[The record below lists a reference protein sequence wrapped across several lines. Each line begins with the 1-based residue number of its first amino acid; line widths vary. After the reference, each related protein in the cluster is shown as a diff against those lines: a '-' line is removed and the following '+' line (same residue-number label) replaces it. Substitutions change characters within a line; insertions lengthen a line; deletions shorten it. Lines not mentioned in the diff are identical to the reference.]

1 MSTKKNT
8 NYGKTKQLWLRTIEV
23 FILYLFAVI
32 DNFEK
37 IINKKKKKTRKSW
50 ISPSWYVPN
59 NVLRLMKLHV
69 NSLYFWL

>member
-1 MSTKKNT
+1 VNEYEKIIPTLE
-8 NYGKTKQLWLRTIEV
+8 KQNNFDPRTIEV

-50 ISPSWYVPN
+50 ISPS
-59 NVLRLMKLHV
+59 
-69 NSLYFWL
+69 